1 MVSPSSEQLE
11 IIEAVRRG
19 HNVLGDCVAG
29 SGKTTTVLMIAKEF
43 PDKNIILLTYN
54 SALKLEVREKVE
66 NESLDNIQS
75 HSYHSANGT
84 YYAHHSKTSNYDDAI
99 RCVIKHRRPLR
110 KHITVDILIIDETQ
124 DMKNLFFHFAWK
136 FYTDLHKKPQI
147 VVLGDRFQ
155 GLYSFVGSDTRYLT
169 RAPELWKQPFVEKTL
184 STSYRVTHQIASFV
198 NDVLLGYPRIN
209 AVRDGPP
216 VSYWRTH
223 PFVDTPQ
230 LIYRFIK
237 DHIEKG
243 YSPGDIFIL
252 SPSING
258 SAGSPVRKVENMLAM
273 NTIPCYYPTTDDAVL
288 DKDVIQNKVVFSSFH
303 SSKGRERKIVIVLGF
318 ESSYFK
324 FGGRGL
330 PETVCPDA
338 IYVAVTRAKEKL
350 VVIQSSL
357 DTPLPF
363 LFKTRSQMSSL
374 PYMEMTPTVSETFR
388 DQPVSKTRKTTPT
401 DLVRFVT
408 DENLLLLK
416 NLVEPSITI
425 VEEPSMSVGV
435 ELKIKTS
442 TGSEDV
448 SAINGIVIPMIQEY
462 RRTGKKS
469 TVQKVVEGTKSCLQE
484 HREQPF
490 LRKYLEKWDPAT
502 VDIRSDIYLAVLF
515 TACTSQLY
523 HKLTQI
529 DRHNWL
535 TYEQIQPCIDILD
548 RVTSGSTGLCYEHL
562 LTANIVSP
570 THGRISMEGRID
582 ICNAETV
589 WEVKCVENLTFDHEL
604 QLVVYA
610 WMWKQVHTDLPRA
623 FKLINVRSGE
633 IRQLGLDTIDLDAI
647 MQVLFDNKYLPK
659 KWLCDSEF
667 FSSLDNVYE
676 YSPDEPMYADDEP
689 DWDDRDEDI
698 QVTCE

>member
-11 IIEAVRRG
+11 IIEAVRQG

-43 PDKNIILLTYN
+43 PDKNIVLLTYN

-66 NESLDNIQS
+66 NELLTNIQS

-110 KHITVDILIIDETQ
+110 TPSLAVDILIIDETQ
-124 DMKNLFFHFAWK
+124 DMKKLFFHFCWK
-136 FYTDLHKKPQI
+136 FYTDLTKKPQI

-169 RAPELWKQPFVEKTL
+169 RASELWKQPFVDKTL

-198 NDVLLGYPRIN
+198 NEVLLGYTRIN

-223 PFVDTPQ
+223 PFNDTPY
-230 LIYRFIK
+230 LLYKFIK
-237 DHIEKG
+237 DQLEKG
-243 YSPGDIFIL
+243 YNPGDIFIL

-258 SAGSPVRKVENMLAM
+258 SAMSPVRKVENILAM
-273 NTIPCYYPTTDDAVL
+273 NKIPCYYPTTDDAVL

-303 SSKGRERKIVIVLGF
+303 SSKGRERKIVVVLGF
-318 ESSYFK
+318 EASYFK

-363 LFKTRSQMSSL
+363 LFKTRSQLSSL
-374 PYMEMTPTVSETFR
+374 PYMEMTPTVSETFK
-388 DQPVSKTRKTTPT
+388 DQTIPKCRNTTPT

-425 VEEPSMSVGV
+425 IEEASMSVGV

-469 TVQKVVEGTKSCLQE
+469 TVQKVVEGTKSCLRE

-535 TYEQIQPCIDILD
+535 TYDQIQPCIDILD
-548 RVTSGSTGLCYEHL
+548 RFTSTSTGLCYEHPL
-562 LTANIVSP
+562 IADILSP

-582 ICNAETV
+582 ICDDETI

-610 WMWKQVHTDLPRA
+610 WMWKQVYSDTRPRM

-633 IRQLGLDTIDLDAI
+633 IRQLGTDIDLDAI
-647 MQVLFDNKYLPK
+647 MRVLLDNKYLPK

-667 FSSLDNVYE
+667 FSSLSNVYD
-676 YSPDEPMYADDEP
+676 YTPDEPVYADDEP
-689 DWDDRDEDI
+689 DWDDPED
-698 QVTCE
+698 